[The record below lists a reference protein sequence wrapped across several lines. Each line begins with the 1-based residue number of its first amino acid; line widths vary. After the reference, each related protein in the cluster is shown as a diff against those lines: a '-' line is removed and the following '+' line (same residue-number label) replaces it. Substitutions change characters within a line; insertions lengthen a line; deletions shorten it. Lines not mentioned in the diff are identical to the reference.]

1 MNLQFLQELENLS
14 LDGEVFLA
22 QFLEFLLDRSL
33 AGDLRFDALIPT
45 VAQVLDLQLPIT
57 TVTSSFAL
65 LQAHLRQKNLTSD
78 FNSQTK
84 ISNSSSF
91 TQNLTPTSASFIDN
105 FPSSDLSSQTKIP
118 AFAKNNS
125 ENPPSLVQKL
135 VSNPKENL
143 TQNTNFD
150 QNQPD
155 SHKIPAN
162 NDSKPYFNS
171 ESNSLV
177 NLALDPQTLNP
188 QTNSETPKNPEP
200 EIEKKIP
207 ENNFQTVGL
216 SQVHAFLVR
225 QIGAS
230 NEMSLKLCAGDLSIA
245 TIDLEL
251 GTGILTLSSGALLNF
266 LKTKKSLD
274 WVADQLESEFGWK
287 LHLKAQQRESKTILF
302 ENTEVLIIAKNT
314 NYNQKKIENPPK
326 IPVQKLNSPNFELN
340 SKQNP
345 ESQPINHLENQKP
358 AIKESKNFDQQTQN
372 NLADNSSTEKSL
384 ESSIFYSLFWKDLK
398 APYNLAKV
406 PIIDK
411 IPEPPKLDWE
421 DLIADFE
428 ME

>member
-14 LDGEVFLA
+14 LDGEAFLA

-33 AGDLRFDALIPT
+33 AGDLRFDGLIPT

-65 LQAHLRQKNLTSD
+65 LQAHIRQKNLTYD
-78 FNSQTK
+78 FNSQIK
-84 ISNSSSF
+84 IPNSSSF
-91 TQNLTPTSASFIDN
+91 TQNPTSASFIDN
-105 FPSSDLSSQTKIP
+105 FPSPDLSSQTKIP

-125 ENPPSLVQKL
+125 ENPPNLVQKL

-150 QNQPD
+150 QNQPN
-155 SHKIPAN
+155 SNKIQTN

-171 ESNSLV
+171 ESNSLA
-177 NLALDPQTLNP
+177 NLAFNP
-188 QTNSETPKNPEP
+188 QAFNPKNNSETSKNPDPEIPKNT
-200 EIEKKIP
+200 P
-207 ENNFQTVGL
+207 ENNFQTVSL
-216 SQVHAFLVR
+216 SQVHVFLVR

-230 NEMSLKLCAGDLSIA
+230 SEMSLKLCAGDLSIA
-245 TIDLEL
+245 KIDLEL

-266 LKTKKSLD
+266 LKTKKNLD

-302 ENTEVLIIAKNT
+302 ENTEVLIVAKNT
-314 NYNQKKIENPPK
+314 NYHQKKTENPPK
-326 IPVQKLNSPNFELN
+326 ILIQKLDSPNFELN
-340 SKQNP
+340 SKENP
-345 ESQPINHLENQKP
+345 ESQSTNNLENQRPK
-358 AIKESKNFDQQTQN
+358 IKESENFDQQTHN
-372 NLADNSSTEKSL
+372 NLADNSSTEKSS
-384 ESSIFYSLFWKDLK
+384 ESSVFYSLFWKDLK
-398 APYNLAKV
+398 APYNLDKV
-406 PIIDK
+406 PIIQE